1 MRRVGGGPE
10 GRLGQP
16 SPSERPT
23 QAAGQ
28 QAEQTEQTPSKHG
41 ILGRLFQR

>member
-1 MRRVGGGPE
+1 MRRVGGSPE
-10 GRLGQP
+10 GSSEAP

-23 QAAGQ
+23 QSAAQ
-28 QAEQTEQTPSKHG
+28 QTEQAPPRHG